1 MLNLTAPPRNP
12 VFFSNNS
19 EYYDEYFM
27 LCWRADLFFLPPILC
42 DLDDIP
48 CTWKLFLSA
57 NYGNLWF
64 QVLETCVLIFRH
76 SIQHD

>member
-1 MLNLTAPPRNP
+1 
-12 VFFSNNS
+12 
-19 EYYDEYFM
+19 M
-27 LCWRADLFFLPPILC
+27 LCWRVDLFFLPPILC

-64 QVLETCVLIFRH
+64 QVLETCVLIF
-76 SIQHD
+76 IQHDEASSYTFYNNGLCNRKKILPKVCTN